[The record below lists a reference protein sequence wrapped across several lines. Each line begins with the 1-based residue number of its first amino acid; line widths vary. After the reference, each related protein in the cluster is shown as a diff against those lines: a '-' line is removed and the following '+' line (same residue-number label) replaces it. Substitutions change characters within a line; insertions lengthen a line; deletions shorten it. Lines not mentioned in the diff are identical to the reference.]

1 MKNKR
6 ITFNKPFFFENEF
19 KKNLSILKQKSHF
32 SSLGYFTEKCK
43 NWLSL
48 NLNCKNVFL
57 VHSCTAALEMTALL
71 LNIKKGDEII
81 MPSYAFVSSANA
93 FVLRGGKPV
102 FVDTGSNNCNIDP
115 NKVEAAITK
124 RTKAILV
131 VHYSGFSCDLDK
143 ILKIAKKHNLFV
155 IEDAAQSILSTYK
168 NKKLGSIGDIA
179 TISFHETKNIHCG
192 QGGALLVNNERFVK
206 RANIL
211 LEKGTNRYLHRNN
224 LIKKYTWIDL
234 GSSFALNEI
243 SAAYL
248 YTQLVKAKE
257 ITNQRKRIYNYYNKK
272 FEILEKKGFL
282 LRPQIPR
289 HSKTNYHIY
298 YILILKKKR
307 DDLISYLKSKKISAL
322 FHYIPL
328 HKSKYGKQNGIAKFS
343 MKNTDWISNRLL
355 RLPLHHRI
363 KKKDINRICNEI
375 LLFCKR

>member
-1 MKNKR
+1 MKKKK
-6 ITFNKPFFFENEF
+6 ILFNKPLFFNHQFQ
-19 KKNLSILKQKSHF
+19 KNLSILKQKSNF

-43 NWLSL
+43 NWLAH

-71 LNIKKGDEII
+71 LKIKKDDEII
-81 MPSYAFVSSANA
+81 MPSYTFVSSANA
-93 FVLRGGKPV
+93 FALRGGKPV
-102 FVDTGSNNCNIDP
+102 FVDTCSNNCNIDP
-115 NKVEAAITK
+115 SKIEASITK

-131 VHYSGFSCDLDK
+131 VHYAGFSCDMDE
-143 ILKIAKKHNLFV
+143 ILKIAKKYKLFV
-155 IEDAAQSILSTYK
+155 VEDAAHSILSTYK
-168 NKKLGSIGDIA
+168 NRKLGSMGDFA

-224 LIKKYTWIDL
+224 FIKKYTWIDL

-257 ITNQRKRIYNYYNKK
+257 ITNQRKIIYNYYNKK

-289 HSKTNYHIY
+289 YSKTNYHIY

-307 DDLISYLKSKKISAL
+307 DDLISYLKSKKIYAL

-328 HKSKYGKQNGIAKFS
+328 HKSTYGKKNGLTKS
-343 MKNTDWISNRLL
+343 NLRNTDLISNKLL
-355 RLPLHHRI
+355 RLPIHHQI
-363 KKKDINRICNEI
+363 KKKDINKIFNEI
-375 LLFCKR
+375 FLFFKK